1 MSETPKATAGSGF
14 SKPRRVLIADDE
26 EGLLYLMADG
36 LKREGYEVE
45 GFTTG
50 EEALNWL
57 KREPADLLVLDLKL
71 GDLPAPTLVERLR
84 KAGRDLPFIIVTG
97 HGDERTAVE
106 VMRQG
111 ALDYVMKDA
120 GMLELLPGIIRR
132 ALTVVEREKK
142 LIEANEAIRV
152 REERHKHVIQ
162 TALDGFVRFERDGH
176 ILEVNKALC
185 DLLGL
190 SAADLLDRNVFD
202 AEGPAFKQEIRQH
215 VSALESGEAVR
226 CFTQL
231 LRQNGEFIEAEVS
244 LRDHRGEIF
253 GFVHDI
259 SEQRRLER
267 EVLEVAMEERHQFGR
282 ELHDGLGQQLTAL
295 EMMTHALACELK
307 TAAPKQANTAWEI
320 ARCIRRA
327 VTQTRELAHGLSPV
341 AAEGEGLMQALQ
353 ELARTTTATG
363 TACDFSC
370 ERPVKINNTAV
381 AGHLY
386 RIAQEA
392 VTNALKH
399 ARSSRIQIRL
409 ENHGPNIELTIED
422 NGRGLPRKKSA
433 KGGMGLQVMHHRS
446 RLIGG
451 NLTLHSV
458 AGEGV
463 RVVCSLRNPV

>member
-1 MSETPKATAGSGF
+1 MSAVQTLVTDAGTAT
-14 SKPRRVLIADDE
+14 PRRLLIADDE
-26 EGLLYLMADG
+26 EGLLYLMVDG

-45 GFTTG
+45 GFSTG
-50 EEALNWL
+50 EEALKWL
-57 KREPADLLVLDLKL
+57 MDKSVDLLLLDLKL
-71 GDLPAPTLVERLR
+71 GDLPAPVLVNRLR
-84 KAGRDLPFIIVTG
+84 EKGRDLPFIIVTG

-106 VMRQG
+106 VMKQG

-120 GMLELLPGIIRR
+120 GMLELLPAIVRR

-142 LIEANEAIRV
+142 LIEANEIIRE

-162 TALDGFVRFERDGH
+162 SALDGFVRFERSGRT
-176 ILEVNKALC
+176 LEVNKALC
-185 DLLGL
+185 DLVGL
-190 SAADLLDRNVFD
+190 SATELLDRNVFD
-202 AEGPAFKQEIRQH
+202 AEGSAFKQEVRQH
-215 VSALESGEAVR
+215 VAELEPGGAVR

-231 LRQNGEFIEAEVS
+231 VRRDGSFIEAEVS
-244 LRDHRGEIF
+244 LRDHGGEIF

-267 EVLEVAMEERHQFGR
+267 EVLEVTMEERHQFGR

-307 TAAPKQANTAWEI
+307 TAAPKQAKAAWEI

-327 VTQTRELAHGLSPV
+327 VTQTRELAHGLSPI
-341 AAEGEGLMQALQ
+341 AEEGEGLMLALQ
-353 ELARTTTATG
+353 ELAHMTTAAG
-363 TACDFSC
+363 TSCEFAC
-370 ERPVKINNTAV
+370 ERPVKVNDTAV

-399 ARSSRIQIRL
+399 AKSTRIQIRL
-409 ENHGPNIELTIED
+409 ENHEQNIELIIED
-422 NGRGLPRKKSA
+422 NGKGLPRKKSS

-451 NLTLHSV
+451 HLTLHSV

-463 RVVCSLRNPV
+463 RVACSIKQPV

>member
-1 MSETPKATAGSGF
+1 MPAADSGA
-14 SKPRRVLIADDE
+14 SKPHRLLIADDE
-26 EGLLYLMADG
+26 EGLLYLMVDG
-36 LKREGYEVE
+36 LKREGYEVK

-50 EEALNWL
+50 EEALKWL
-57 KREPADLLVLDLKL
+57 KEEPADLLLLDLKL
-71 GDLPAPTLVERLR
+71 GDLPAPDLVDRLR

-106 VMRQG
+106 VMKQG

-120 GMLELLPGIIRR
+120 GMLDLLPGIIRR

-142 LIEANEAIRV
+142 LIEANETIRV

-162 TALDGFVRFERDGH
+162 TALDGFVRFTKDGR

-185 DLLGL
+185 DLLDL
-190 SAADLLDRNVFD
+190 TATDLLDRNVFD
-202 AEGPAFKQEIRQH
+202 AEGPAFKQEVRQH
-215 VSALESGEAVR
+215 VSELKSGQAVR

-231 LRQNGEFIEAEVS
+231 LGRDGNFIEAEVS
-244 LRDHRGEIF
+244 LRDHGGEIF

-307 TAAPKQANTAWEI
+307 TAAPKQATTAWDI
-320 ARCIRRA
+320 ARSIRRA

-341 AAEGEGLMQALQ
+341 AEEGEGLMQALQ
-353 ELARTTTATG
+353 ELARMTTATG
-363 TACDFSC
+363 TSCEFAC
-370 ERPVKINNTAV
+370 ERPVKINDTAV

-399 ARSSRIQIRL
+399 AKATQIQIRL
-409 ENHGPNIELTIED
+409 ENQGPNIELSIED
-422 NGRGLPRKKSA
+422 NGKGFPQKKSS

-451 NLTLHSV
+451 HLTLHSI
-458 AGEGV
+458 AGKGV
-463 RVVCSLRNPV
+463 RVVCSVRNPE